1 MTFAGLAWN
10 NGGWSVLPTTI
21 ECGVLALLSKPC
33 PSRHRYQLRL
43 RLICS
48 KVSSSCA
55 LCNSN
60 RTSLVNS
67 TSDRSGAAAL
77 ELHRHDRASLFGAQL
92 FISFGH
98 ATSLQALNKDC
109 CTSSLRPLFGK
120 RSQGNKGPAISGTF
134 YCYTEVEAT
143 G

>member
-1 MTFAGLAWN
+1 MGNQGALA
-10 NGGWSVLPTTI
+10 
-21 ECGVLALLSKPC
+21 
-33 PSRHRYQLRL
+33 YQLRL